1 MRRSRTAGAAAAAV
15 ALFSV
20 IAVHAHLE
28 FGSYKTTQLALEVVS
43 LLVVGDWGGQSADPY
58 TTPGQLAAAA
68 AMATVATAS
77 ESTFVLSA
85 GGNFY
90 GDGIQGASRAWGGAH
105 GAPGGMPKGGGK
117 RAAGRPLARAAGR
130 RLRRA
135 RRAAP
140 RGGHSCAASARGGR
154 GVRAGPPGAQL
165 TRALSWPSAQSPFS
179 RPARVCGQRNRA
191 DAPD

>member
-20 IAVHAHLE
+20 LAVHAHLE
-28 FGSYKTTQLALEVVS
+28 FGSYKTTQLELEVVS

-90 GDGIQGASRAWGGAH
+90 GDGIQGARLGRRAR
-105 GAPGGMPKGGGK
+105 APGGMPKGGGK
-117 RAAGRPLARAAGR
+117 RAMSGPSPALPGGACAALVGR
-130 RLRRA
+130 RRA
-135 RRAAP
+135 VVTAAP
-140 RGGHSCAASARGGR
+140 PAREADAAC
-154 GVRAGPPGAQL
+154 VRAP
-165 TRALSWPSAQSPFS
+165 
-179 RPARVCGQRNRA
+179 PARS
-191 DAPD
+191 